1 MSRIRD
7 LEGKKVAIIGLGA
20 SQIDYVIGRENSAV
34 WDEVWCINSSISV
47 FKCDRVFMMDPASR
61 YLDTEDAGN
70 QTDVMRRLLP
80 DFDPAIPIYSCE
92 LDERV
97 PSVVEYPINDVIGDQ
112 KCAYL
117 NTTVAYAIA
126 FALYNKV
133 GHIDLYGMD
142 FSYKHNLH
150 FAEAGRACVEFWVSR
165 CISNGVSVGCS
176 PRSALLDSNVEP
188 HERLYGY
195 HRLDDP
201 LLATPDEDGQWLVCK
216 RSQFAEAQAQ
226 YNFQKVEL
234 PAAPEPYKG

>member
-80 DFDPAIPIYSCE
+80 NFDPAIPIYSCE

-97 PSVVEYPINDVIGDQ
+97 TLVIVTG
-112 KCAYL
+112 
-117 NTTVAYAIA
+117 
-126 FALYNKV
+126 
-133 GHIDLYGMD
+133 
-142 FSYKHNLH
+142 KHL
-150 FAEAGRACVEFWVSR
+150 S
-165 CISNGVSVGCS
+165 
-176 PRSALLDSNVEP
+176 
-188 HERLYGY
+188 
-195 HRLDDP
+195 
-201 LLATPDEDGQWLVCK
+201 
-216 RSQFAEAQAQ
+216 
-226 YNFQKVEL
+226 
-234 PAAPEPYKG
+234 